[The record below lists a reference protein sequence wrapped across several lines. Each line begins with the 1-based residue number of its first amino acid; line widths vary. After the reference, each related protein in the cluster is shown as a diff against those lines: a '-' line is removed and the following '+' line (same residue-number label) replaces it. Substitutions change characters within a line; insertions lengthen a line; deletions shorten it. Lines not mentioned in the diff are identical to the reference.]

1 MQKTTILK
9 AGEVIRNWYIVDA
22 NGKTLGR
29 LATRIAT
36 VIRGKNKASF
46 VPFMDNGDFVIVVNA
61 SKIHVTGRKREN
73 KTYWR
78 YTGYPG
84 GMRLTKFKDA
94 LAKDP
99 TFVIRHAVKGMLP
112 HNRLGRKL
120 IKKLKVYPGP
130 EHPHKAQKP
139 APLEL

>member
-1 MQKTTILK
+1 MKKTTILK
-9 AGEVIRNWYIVDA
+9 QGEVTRNWYIVDA

-36 VIRGKNKASF
+36 VIRGKNKACF

-61 SKIHVTGRKREN
+61 SKIHVTGRKRES

-84 GMRLTKFKDA
+84 GMRLTRTPLTRA
-94 LAKDP
+94 SVSLSASAVCPGTAKRSPPFD
-99 TFVIRHAVKGMLP
+99 VRAA
-112 HNRLGRKL
+112 RC
-120 IKKLKVYPGP
+120 
-130 EHPHKAQKP
+130 P
-139 APLEL
+139 A